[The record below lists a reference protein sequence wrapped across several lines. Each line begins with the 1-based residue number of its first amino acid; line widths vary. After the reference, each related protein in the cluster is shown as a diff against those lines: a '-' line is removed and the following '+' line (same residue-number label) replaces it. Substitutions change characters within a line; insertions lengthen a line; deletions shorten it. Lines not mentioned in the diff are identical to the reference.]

1 MRLFNSSLFS
11 LPLGEHGITLD
22 EDGQWV
28 KSLELI
34 LDGFKGERFEVPGLS
49 IDISHIEPPALQ
61 ALADRAALRDQKE
74 RLEKELKQLKTQQA
88 VASTAPRVKPRPKR
102 CTSKCWTRKRPWK
115 ISAVRKP

>member
-1 MRLFNSSLFS
+1 MRLFNSALFS

-28 KSLELI
+28 KSMELI

-61 ALADRAALRDQKE
+61 ALADRAALRDQKD
-74 RLEKELKQLKTQQA
+74 RLEKKN
-88 VASTAPRVKPRPKR
+88 S
-102 CTSKCWTRKRPWK
+102 S
-115 ISAVRKP
+115 S

>member
-74 RLEKELKQLKTQQA
+74 RLEKNSSSSRRSRRWPL
-88 VASTAPRVKPRPKR
+88 TAPRVKPRPKR